1 MSEEC
6 TVADMLLFESLP
18 EEVQRAALR
27 AALSE
32 LEKRFEEQLEEMQQ
46 SYKEMKNYYNE
57 AED

>member
-6 TVADMLLFESLP
+6 TVADMLLFEALP